1 MDRGDPNVAGKNGVE
16 RSAQSMRRPFR
27 RDDHAGGLTEGV
39 NSGVGS
45 ACAEDG
51 DMGFAKALHRVF
63 EHSLDRPLIGLTLP
77 ACEASSIILKNEL
90 QRSRFHC

>member
-1 MDRGDPNVAGKNGVE
+1 MNRGDTYVSRQDRIE
-16 RSAQSMRRPFR
+16 RPAERMGGPLLRN
-27 RDDHAGGLTEGV
+27 DHAGSLAECV
-39 NSGVGS
+39 NSSVGS

-51 DMGFAKALHRVF
+51 DVGFAKALHRVF
-63 EHSLDRPLIGLTLP
+63 EHSLDRPFIGLTLP